1 MSWDWDD
8 IGRIGAAIATGGV
21 SEVARAVSEN
31 EAEKRRREEAARQRA
46 AAQAAAAF
54 GAQGPAP
61 QAPGSPRDGAQTPS
75 AVCCNRYAIEPPFLL
90 DTQNGRIW
98 RFDDTKKQF
107 LIVPKES
114 TALEKSWETL
124 LRAKLTAEA
133 VDGLNDAANTATR
146 AEHLRVA
153 QLVDAH
159 IKLMDDHLRN
169 F

>member
-1 MSWDWDD
+1 MSWNWDD
-8 IGRIGAAIATGGV
+8 IARVGAAIATGGV
-21 SEVARAVSEN
+21 SEVARAVSES
-31 EAEKRRREEAARQRA
+31 EAEKRRREEEARQKA

-54 GAQGPAP
+54 GSQVPAP
-61 QAPGSPRDGAQTPS
+61 QAPGSAGSGGPTPS

-107 LIVPKES
+107 LIVTKES

-159 IKLMDDHLRN
+159 IKVMDDHLRH